1 MRTAYITLEGQTSGA
16 MIRYP
21 DEVCFAFN
29 PNYIEFDIN
38 WAYETIVVFDVVAAC
53 AGSSYTPTITASLY
67 AGRGKVYLSGLFQL
81 LFDDV
86 KHKRMIDVT
95 VSGHINS
102 SELAWFSFTTKVVWG
117 NIEFGERFGSLGV
130 FKHDSVKPYFERTL
144 VWFKNFPFKVT
155 MLRMNDEEMQGRYDG
170 STYSPIVG
178 VLHKSFTSIVTLDDG
193 TVVSDTTVDSQSCE
207 IVFDQTSRRF
217 LCVED
222 GEYFSSWTA
231 SGDFGSSEDYNDSE
245 GIAMTD
251 TEWRKGDELY
261 VFDGK
266 EGVLLKVPNY
276 AEKTDGMFEL
286 TPALLF
292 PDAVSRATIK
302 LIGDGKGTSVFDN
315 TFDFTFFTSGEN
327 DIITRLLVSHK
338 TCGYYL
344 RWIDR
349 FGFYQFYLFAK
360 GDVTTKNKLSSDT
373 IEDMG
378 DYSMYFNNWQRS
390 TQVTAEKKV
399 KCCAEN
405 MQESVYAY
413 VETVL
418 TSPISDLY
426 MGKTKGGREMWMPVQ
441 IVAGTAKKTPHKP
454 LLDLEIEIQ
463 LPTIEPQSL

>member
-1 MRTAYITLEGQTSGA
+1 MRTADIALEGQTSGA

-38 WAYETIVVFDVVAAC
+38 WAYETIVVFDVVVSC

-102 SELAWFSFTTKVVWG
+102 SEFEWFSFTTKVVWG

-130 FKHDSVKPYFERTL
+130 FKHDSEKPYFERTL

-155 MLRMNDEEMQGRYDG
+155 MLRMNNEEMQGRYDG
-170 STYSPIVG
+170 SMYSQVTRL
-178 VLHKSFTSIVTLDDG
+178 LHYEFTSIVTLDEE
-193 TVVSDTTVDSQSCE
+193 TVVHDTTVDSRSCE
-207 IVFDQTSRRF
+207 IVFDKTSLRF
-217 LCVED
+217 LCLED
-222 GEYFSSWTA
+222 GDYFSSWL
-231 SGDFGSSEDYNDSE
+231 SSDNFGADDDYNTND
-245 GIAMTD
+245 GIAKTGV
-251 TEWRKGDELY
+251 EWRKGDELY
-261 VFDGK
+261 IFDGN
-266 EGVLLKVPNY
+266 EQVLRMVPNY
-276 AEKTDGMFEL
+276 LEKTDGMFEI
-286 TPALLF
+286 TPAVLF
-292 PDAVSRATIK
+292 PDAERRATIK
-302 LIGDGKGTSVFDN
+302 LIGDGKGTSVFDS

-327 DIITRLLVSHK
+327 NIITRLFVSNK

-360 GDVTTKNKLSSDT
+360 GDVTTKNKLSGDT

-418 TSPISDLY
+418 TSPIIDLY

-454 LLDLEIEIQ
+454 LRDLEIEIQ